1 MNSRDRVAVCS
12 RSFSRNLVL
21 RDELQSG
28 YRKVTFNDA
37 GQSLSGTDLAAYL
50 EGHDKAIIGLE
61 QIDET
66 VLEAVPEL
74 RVISK
79 YGVGTDML
87 DLEAMARRGVRLGW
101 TAGVN
106 SRAVAEL
113 VIALTIALL
122 RDLPD
127 LSRGIERGEWRQ
139 AIGRQVSGRTVGI
152 VGWGSIGRDLADLLV
167 PFGCRV
173 LATDV
178 RDVDTECRLAGV
190 ESLALEALLSEADV
204 VTLHVP
210 LTEGT
215 EGLIG
220 EAQLGLLRPDSV
232 LVNASRG
239 GVVDEYALHDAL
251 VSGRLRGAAMDV
263 FRSEPPFG
271 SPLLGLP
278 NFVATPHIGG
288 STEEAYLA
296 MGRAAIR
303 GLDDNVVPDC

>member
-139 AIGRQVSGRTVGI
+139 AIGRQLSGRTVGI

>member
-139 AIGRQVSGRTVGI
+139 AIGRQLSGRTVGI
-152 VGWGSIGRDLADLLV
+152 VGWGSIGRDLADLLA

-178 RDVDTECRLAGV
+178 RDVDTECRLTGV

>member
-28 YRKVTFNDA
+28 YRKVTFNDT

-66 VLEAVPEL
+66 VLDAVPEL

-139 AIGRQVSGRTVGI
+139 AIGRQLSGRTVGI
-152 VGWGSIGRDLADLLV
+152 VGWGSIGRDLADLLA

-178 RDVDTECRLAGV
+178 RDVDTECRLTGV